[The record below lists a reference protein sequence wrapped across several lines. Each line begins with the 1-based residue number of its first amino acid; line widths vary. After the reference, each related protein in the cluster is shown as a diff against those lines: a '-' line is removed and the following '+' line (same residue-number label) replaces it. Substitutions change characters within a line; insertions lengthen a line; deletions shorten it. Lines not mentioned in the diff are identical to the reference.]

1 MGFMEKE
8 VMLIIYVA
16 IIILIVL
23 IFLYFKVKKKRKIE
37 KKEENLIEEIKN
49 ILNSSNPENKIYKLI
64 EQEKK
69 KIDLV
74 NKDVK
79 KALSI
84 MDDLLG
90 KLPEEEIE
98 KFAKSKDFELY
109 QKVLTKFEIGD
120 VAGE

>member
-1 MGFMEKE
+1 MKKE
-8 VMLIIYVA
+8 VILIISIA
-16 IIILIVL
+16 IIALIMAVFFY
-23 IFLYFKVKKKRKIE
+23 IKIKRKEKIE

-49 ILNSSNPENKIYKLI
+49 ILNSNNPENKIYKLI

-69 KIDLV
+69 KVDLV

-79 KALSI
+79 KTLSI

-120 VAGE
+120 E